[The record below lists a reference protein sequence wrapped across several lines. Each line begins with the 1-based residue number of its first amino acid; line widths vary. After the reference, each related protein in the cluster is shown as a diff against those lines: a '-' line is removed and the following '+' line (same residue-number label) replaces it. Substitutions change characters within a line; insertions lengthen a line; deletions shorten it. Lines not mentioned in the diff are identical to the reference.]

1 MEKGAYND
9 SKRNSLDKEEILMKD
24 TSQIFQELV
33 NEVREEELKFLKSI
47 NYSIDRNDWYW

>member
-9 SKRNSLDKEEILMKD
+9 SKRDGLDKEEIQMKD